1 MGPAAK
7 TDHLAALEAQVAEK
21 RRLNEQNA
29 ARDKQELLHHY
40 ANYSLGADDGCVLF
54 CFGRV
59 SPLSVRTSRPV
70 VFCRAAKG
78 LYSHINAAQSK
89 LDVATRHI
97 AATTSESVSQA
108 FVPDSSAVLTDKSGL
123 CVSPF
128 GLMSWRCVRQL
139 D

>member
-7 TDHLAALEAQVAEK
+7 NDHLAALEAQVAEK

-123 CVSPF
+123 CVFPF
-128 GLMSWRCVRQL
+128 GLMSWRCVRQR